1 MIMTNCCAQTPM
13 PLAGPGV
20 IRCARCGGIGR
31 PVSTLTIEHMVKPQ
45 FLATAAKS
53 GFRFCGSP
61 DCDVVYFHP
70 DGQQLCKTELR
81 VRVGIKEAEE
91 PAPLC
96 YCFGFTRA
104 MLFQELCTVG
114 HSRIPNVI
122 AAELKAGNCDCEVR
136 NPQGSCCLGNIAA
149 AIKLWQTMH
158 SQTSEITSS

>member
-1 MIMTNCCAQTPM
+1 MTNCCSDKPM
-13 PLAGPGV
+13 PSLAPGG
-20 IRCARCGGIGR
+20 IACAHCGGIGR
-31 PVSTLTIEHMVKPQ
+31 QVSTLTLKHMVKPQ
-45 FLATAAKS
+45 FLAMVTKP
-53 GFRFCGSP
+53 GFRFCASP

-70 DGQQLCKTELR
+70 DGQQLCKTDLR
-81 VRVGIKEAEE
+81 VRVGLKEAEE

-104 MLFQELCTVG
+104 MIFQELCTDG

-149 AIKLWQTMH
+149 AIKRWQKMH
-158 SQTSEITSS
+158 GQTSAITTC